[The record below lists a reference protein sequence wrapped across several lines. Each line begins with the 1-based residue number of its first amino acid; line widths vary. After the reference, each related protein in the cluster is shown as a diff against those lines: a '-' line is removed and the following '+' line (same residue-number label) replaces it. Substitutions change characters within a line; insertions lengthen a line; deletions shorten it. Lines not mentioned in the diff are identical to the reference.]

1 MLLFTDGFTNF
12 SQFGCQFGGF
22 SGFLHF
28 LVPLSRHVF
37 VICDKDV
44 ELIGTWIKPLGVNT
58 YQSQSCF
65 SRTSRQ
71 PPSTYHTKLHD
82 WWWRLLF
89 FSWLAHWFS
98 LWSSENKCVL
108 ALRVLWRAGWH
119 RRVWA
124 SSNCP
129 HKGGCKQSQVAHSG
143 EIVGELYSFTSTAVC
158 GSLWKRRGG
167 RKKS

>member
-1 MLLFTDGFTNF
+1 MCHCISGVALGFHLWGKKSHESSFRVFVTLLGKMLLFTDGFTNF

-28 LVPLSRHVF
+28 LVPLSLHVF

-65 SRTSRQ
+65 SRTARH
-71 PPSTYHTKLHD
+71 PPSAYHTKPHD

-89 FSWLAHWFS
+89 ISWLAHWFS

-124 SSNCP
+124 SLSVL
-129 HKGGCKQSQVAHSG
+129 K
-143 EIVGELYSFTSTAVC
+143 LSTQ
-158 GSLWKRRGG
+158 GWL
-167 RKKS
+167 